1 MVERADPVIVVGSG
15 VAGLS
20 AALNL
25 ARTGPVELLTKGE
38 LVSGSTSL
46 AQGGVA
52 AALGPGDEPRHHA
65 ADTIAAGD
73 GLCDPGVV
81 MRVCAAAPGRVR
93 ALARQGVPFETGP
106 GGAFDLA
113 REGAHGVPRVA
124 HAGGDTTGRHVSLA
138 LAARVEADP
147 AIRVRTGW
155 RAVEVLV
162 SGGCATGVRAE
173 LPGGGEQVL
182 HGAAVVLATGGMGG
196 AYARTT
202 NWASATADGMAMA
215 WRAGAA
221 LVDLELV
228 QFHPT
233 ALAADPDAD
242 GRLPLISEA
251 LRGAGAIL
259 LDRHGRRFLRDAHP
273 AGEVGPRDVVARGIA
288 RAAAEGEVTLNLPGM
303 DPAEAARRFPSAAEA
318 CRREG
323 LVLGRDPIPVAPA
336 AHFAMGG
343 VLADLAG
350 RTTVPGLFA
359 IGECAST
366 GLHGANRLASNG
378 LLEGAVMAAECARA
392 ITAGAPWPV
401 VTAGPR
407 QEPRPVEEGPAARAG
422 LAALRATMW
431 EGMGIEREAGGLAHT
446 ARALD
451 EIAAGPLGTDG
462 RSLADVTRLAV
473 AAALMRRESRG
484 AHHRTDH
491 PRHDARERRRIA
503 WLGHEPVELP
513 VDPASL
519 IQQEERA
526 A

>member
-1 MVERADPVIVVGSG
+1 MERADPVIVVGSG

-20 AALNL
+20 AALHL
-25 ARTGPVELLTKGE
+25 ARSGPVELLTKDA
-38 LVSGSTSL
+38 LVSGSTAL

-52 AALGPGDEPRHHA
+52 AALGPGDDPRHHA
-65 ADTIAAGD
+65 ADTMAAGD

-93 ALARQGVPFETGP
+93 ALARWGVPFETGP
-106 GGAFDLA
+106 DGGFDLA

-124 HAGGDTTGRHVSLA
+124 HAGGDASGRHVALA
-138 LAARVEADP
+138 LATRVEAEP

-155 RAVEVLV
+155 RAVEVLL
-162 SGGCATGVRAE
+162 SGGAATGVRAE
-173 LPGGGEQVL
+173 TPGGGEAVL
-182 HGAAVVLATGGMGG
+182 RGAAVVLATGGMGA

-202 NWASATADGMAMA
+202 NWATATADGMAMA

-251 LRGAGAIL
+251 LRGAGAVL
-259 LDRHGRRFLRDAHP
+259 HDRRGRRFLRDAHP
-273 AGEVGPRDVVARGIA
+273 AAEVGPRDVVARAIA
-288 RAAAEGEVTLNLPGM
+288 RAAAEGEVTLHLPGM
-303 DPAEAARRFPSAAEA
+303 DPAEAARRFPSAAA
-318 CRREG
+318 SCRAEG
-323 LVLGRDPIPVAPA
+323 LVLGRDPIPVSPA

-392 ITAGAPWPV
+392 ITSASPWPV
-401 VTAGPR
+401 VTPGPVQEAGP
-407 QEPRPVEEGPAARAG
+407 VAEGSEARAG
-422 LAALRATMW
+422 LAALRAAMW
-431 EGMGIEREAGGLAHT
+431 EGMGIERDAEGMART
-446 ARALD
+446 ARTLD
-451 EIAAGPLGTDG
+451 AVAAGPLATDG

-473 AAALMRRESRG
+473 AAALLRRESRG

-491 PRHDARERRRIA
+491 PRHEERELRRIA